1 MKKQISKLAIIV
13 PYRNRK
19 KQLGRFIK
27 HIDKFFKNPIRS
39 TEKLVDYH
47 IFVVEQSDSKP
58 FNQGKLLNIGY
69 SCVMNERHAS
79 LEEVGTTGLW
89 FPFAKPFRERWKK
102 HKCSDCDKTFMK
114 I

>member
-19 KQLGRFIK
+19 KQLDRFIK

-47 IFVVEQSDSKP
+47 IFVVEQSDDQS
-58 FNQGKLLNIGY
+58 FNQGKLLNIGLATVVCHTSRSRMLSRSVY
-69 SCVMNERHAS
+69 SRVQARGGITAR
-79 LEEVGTTGLW
+79 
-89 FPFAKPFRERWKK
+89 F
-102 HKCSDCDKTFMK
+102 
-114 I
+114 